1 MRWISSILK
10 NALAPKISLIYKE
23 KYIVQKE
30 LGKVHRYGV
39 LIYRYHITLRGALWT
54 I

>member
-1 MRWISSILK
+1 MLLISNILK
-10 NALAPKISLIYKE
+10 NALALNISLIYKE

-30 LGKVHRYGV
+30 LGKVHHHGV
-39 LIYRYHITLRGALWT
+39 LIYRCDLTVRGALWT

>member
-10 NALAPKISLIYKE
+10 NALALNILLIYKE

-30 LGKVHRYGV
+30 LGKVHHHGV
-39 LIYRYHITLRGALWT
+39 PIYRCNLTIRGALWT
-54 I
+54 V